1 MVLLDA
7 NAVLRYILNDHIDM
21 ASEVSE
27 LISNGKAF
35 VPIFVLAEVV
45 YVLTGVYQ
53 VNKSSLKEVNVDD
66 RDVLEL
72 GIQCFA
78 EKNLDFVDCILYA
91 YKFYKK
97 YDVFSFDR
105 KLNKLLDTVSFNE

>member
-35 VPIFVLAEVV
+35 LF
-45 YVLTGVYQ
+45 
-53 VNKSSLKEVNVDD
+53 
-66 RDVLEL
+66 
-72 GIQCFA
+72 
-78 EKNLDFVDCILYA
+78 
-91 YKFYKK
+91 
-97 YDVFSFDR
+97 
-105 KLNKLLDTVSFNE
+105 